1 MNLELQ
7 NIYVHFSHK
16 SVLKGINILF
26 KEGQIHGLLG
36 ENGAGKSTTANIISG
51 EFTDYQGKL
60 LLDGKETVLANSKAA
75 IKNGICYVHQTPMLA
90 KEISIKENLVLGLKN
105 IDKEKILE
113 LSGIWLK
120 DIPLS
125 ALVKNVGSDTRFFV
139 ALTGALL
146 KNPKFLILDEPSA
159 LLDDSQRDFL
169 FTNMQRLAKDG
180 MNILLIT
187 HNLQEALKYCDTIN
201 VLEDGHIV
209 ESEDYLKKME
219 MINQSELAALE
230 SVQKQTAIRVTSDDE
245 TPSSTLSLEVK
256 NVTSRPSDK
265 PALFNIN
272 FYVRQ
277 KEIVLIQGL
286 PEDGTGTLE
295 DLLTGFQPHHT
306 EGEIIIS
313 ELPNQVIQDK
323 QQVSQ
328 NKQQVPYVNPKV
340 SQDELQQKP
349 LFSIN
354 LKNKKLTA
362 KILRHSI
369 LLKNGKPLKTGI
381 IPTNRKSRGAASQI
395 TISDMLL
402 TGHEKA
408 ATTNNKI
415 IRRKKV
421 STKVTE
427 KSTVQSIIQAAKV
440 NITPNEK
447 VKNLS
452 GGMLQRLILN
462 RELFANPELLILCH
476 PLQGLDFNSSNE
488 TCDIIEKAASKGAM
502 VLVITSNGYLRKIAT
517 RTYRLSS
524 GHLELEE
531 PTCEHTSANNST
543 ESNQFSSMEACKHTS
558 VVTDNSLSATS
569 MEAYKHTIPNSSDT
583 SAINPS
589 LEASL

>member
-16 SVLKGINILF
+16 SILNGINIFF

-51 EFTDYQGKL
+51 ELTDYTGSL
-60 LLDGKETVLANSKAA
+60 LLDGSKAFFSDSRAA

-105 IDKEKILE
+105 IDKQKILD
-113 LSGIWLK
+113 LAALWLK

-125 ALVKNVGSDTRFFV
+125 TLVKNVGSDTRFFV

-146 KNPKFLILDEPSA
+146 KNPRFLILDEPSA

-169 FTNMQRLAKDG
+169 FTNMRQLARDG

-187 HNLQEALKYCDTIN
+187 HNLQEALKYCDTIS

-209 ESEDYLKKME
+209 ESEQYLKKME
-219 MINQSELAALE
+219 MINKSELAALE
-230 SVQKQTAIRVTSDDE
+230 AVQKQSAVSISDDD
-245 TPSSTLSLEVK
+245 TPQSSLTLELK

-265 PALFNIN
+265 PALFDIN

-306 EGEIIIS
+306 EGEVVFS
-313 ELPNQVIQDK
+313 DDDDVIY
-323 QQVSQ
+323 SC
-328 NKQQVPYVNPKV
+328 
-340 SQDELQQKP
+340 
-349 LFSIN
+349 N
-354 LKNKKLTA
+354 LKAKKLTA
-362 KILRHSI
+362 KTLRHSI
-369 LLKNGKPLKTGI
+369 ILKNGKPLKTGI
-381 IPTNRKSRGAASQI
+381 IPTNRKSRGAAAGIS
-395 TISDMLL
+395 ISDMIL
-402 TGHEKA
+402 TGREK
-408 ATTNNKI
+408 
-415 IRRKKV
+415 V
-421 STKVTE
+421 E
-427 KSTVQSIIQAAKV
+427 KSTVQTIIDAAKV

-447 VKNLS
+447 VRNLS

-462 RELFANPELLILCH
+462 RELFGTPELLILCH

-488 TCDIIEKAASKGAM
+488 TCDIIEKAASNGAM

-517 RTYRLSS
+517 RTYRLTG
-524 GHLELEE
+524 GHLEQEQPDCE
-531 PTCEHTSANNST
+531 PA
-543 ESNQFSSMEACKHTS
+543 
-558 VVTDNSLSATS
+558 
-569 MEAYKHTIPNSSDT
+569 
-583 SAINPS
+583 SAITSSNTTGTTVSQPS
-589 LEASL
+589 LEACV

>member
-16 SVLKGINILF
+16 SVLNGINIFF

-51 EFTDYQGKL
+51 ELTDYTGSL
-60 LLDGKETVLANSKAA
+60 LLDGNKAFFSDSRAA

-105 IDKEKILE
+105 IDKQRILD
-113 LSGIWLK
+113 LAALWLK

-125 ALVKNVGSDTRFFV
+125 TLVKNVGSDTRFFV

-146 KNPKFLILDEPSA
+146 KNPRFLILDEPSA

-169 FTNMQRLAKDG
+169 FTNMRQLARDG

-187 HNLQEALKYCDTIN
+187 HNLQEALKYCDTIS

-209 ESEDYLKKME
+209 ESEQYLKKME
-219 MINQSELAALE
+219 MINKSELAALE
-230 SVQKQTAIRVTSDDE
+230 AVQKQSVDGVSSDDDA
-245 TPSSTLSLEVK
+245 PQSSLTLELK

-265 PALFNIN
+265 PALFDIN

-306 EGEIIIS
+306 EGEVVFS
-313 ELPNQVIQDK
+313 DDDDVI
-323 QQVSQ
+323 
-328 NKQQVPYVNPKV
+328 
-340 SQDELQQKP
+340 
-349 LFSIN
+349 FSCN
-354 LKNKKLTA
+354 LKTKKLTA
-362 KILRHSI
+362 KTLRHSI
-369 LLKNGKPLKTGI
+369 ILKNGRPLKTGI
-381 IPTNRKSRGAASQI
+381 IPTNRKSRGAAADI

-402 TGHEKA
+402 TGHEK
-408 ATTNNKI
+408 
-415 IRRKKV
+415 V
-421 STKVTE
+421 E
-427 KSTVQSIIQAAKV
+427 KSTVQTIIESAKV

-462 RELFANPELLILCH
+462 RELYETPDLLILCH
-476 PLQGLDFNSSNE
+476 PLQGLDFHSSNE
-488 TCDIIEKAASKGAM
+488 TCDIIEKTASNGAM
-502 VLVITSNGYLRKIAT
+502 VLVISSNGYLRKIAT
-517 RTYRLSS
+517 RTYRLIG
-524 GHLELEE
+524 GHLEQ
-531 PTCEHTSANNST
+531 EHLL
-543 ESNQFSSMEACKHTS
+543 QEAC
-558 VVTDNSLSATS
+558 V
-569 MEAYKHTIPNSSDT
+569 
-583 SAINPS
+583 
-589 LEASL
+589 

>member
-16 SVLKGINILF
+16 SVLNGINIFF

-51 EFTDYQGKL
+51 ELTDYTGSL
-60 LLDGKETVLANSKAA
+60 LLDGNKAFLSDSRAA

-90 KEISIKENLVLGLKN
+90 KEISIKENLVLGLRN
-105 IDKEKILE
+105 IDKQKILE
-113 LSGIWLK
+113 LAELWLK

-125 ALVKNVGSDTRFFV
+125 TLVKNVGSDTRFFV

-159 LLDDSQRDFL
+159 LLDDTQRDFL
-169 FTNMQRLAKDG
+169 FTNMRQLAKDG

-187 HNLQEALKYCDTIN
+187 HNLQEALKYCDTIS

-209 ESEDYLKKME
+209 ESEQYLKKME
-219 MINQSELAALE
+219 MINKSELAALE
-230 SVQKQTAIRVTSDDE
+230 AVQKQNESRVNSDDDAAQ
-245 TPSSTLSLEVK
+245 SSLTLELK

-272 FYVRQ
+272 FYVHQ

-313 ELPNQVIQDK
+313 EMQNQVQH
-323 QQVSQ
+323 
-328 NKQQVPYVNPKV
+328 
-340 SQDELQQKP
+340 DELQQEP
-349 LFSIN
+349 LFAIN

-362 KILRHSI
+362 KTLRHSI
-369 LLKNGKPLKTGI
+369 ILKNGKPLKTGI
-381 IPTNRKSRGAASQI
+381 IPTNRKSRGAAAEI
-395 TISDMLL
+395 TISDMIL

-408 ATTNNKI
+408 
-415 IRRKKV
+415 
-421 STKVTE
+421 VTDTHE
-427 KSTVQSIIQAAKV
+427 KSTVQAIIEAAKV

-447 VKNLS
+447 VRNLS

-462 RELFANPELLILCH
+462 RELFGTPELLILCH

-488 TCDIIEKAASKGAM
+488 TCDIIEKAAENGAM
-502 VLVITSNGYLRKIAT
+502 VLVISSNGYLRKIAT
-517 RTYRLSS
+517 RTYRLTG
-524 GHLELEE
+524 GHLELEQA
-531 PTCEHTSANNST
+531 TNKHTRDAASAN
-543 ESNQFSSMEACKHTS
+543 TS
-558 VVTDNSLSATS
+558 DNSVLHS
-569 MEAYKHTIPNSSDT
+569 
-583 SAINPS
+583 S
-589 LEASL
+589 LEVCV

>member
-51 EFTDYQGKL
+51 ELTDYQGKL
-60 LLDGKETVLANSKAA
+60 LLDGKETVLVNSKAA

-105 IDKEKILE
+105 IDKQKILE
-113 LSGIWLK
+113 LAGIWLK

-125 ALVKNVGSDTRFFV
+125 TLVKNVGSDTRFFV

-286 PEDGTGTLE
+286 PEDGSGTLE

-313 ELPNQVIQDK
+313 ELLNQVIQDK

-328 NKQQVPYVNPKV
+328 NKQQVPYDNPKV
-340 SQDELQQKP
+340 LQDELQQKP

-362 KILRHSI
+362 KTLRHSI

-381 IPTNRKSRGAASQI
+381 IPTNRKSRGAAAEI

-408 ATTNNKI
+408 TTTNNKI

-427 KSTVQSIIQAAKV
+427 KSAVQSIIQAAKV

-502 VLVITSNGYLRKIAT
+502 VLVISSNGYLRKIAT
-517 RTYRLSS
+517 RTYRLSN

-531 PTCEHTSANNST
+531 PTSEHTSANNST
-543 ESNQFSSMEACKHTS
+543 ETNQSS
-558 VVTDNSLSATS
+558 
-569 MEAYKHTIPNSSDT
+569 
-583 SAINPS
+583 S